1 MQGVGCHIN
10 QQPLGHTGICKY
22 FQLNLILFTLNKK
35 IKPYD
40 NQKTMLFEMYI
51 QKLILSL
58 PTTGIF
64 PPKTQIHILNE
75 TFYA

>member
-1 MQGVGCHIN
+1 M
-10 QQPLGHTGICKY
+10 
-22 FQLNLILFTLNKK
+22 
-35 IKPYD
+35 KPYD